1 MCKNL
6 LIWTED
12 ARVMIDV
19 TGVGGAV
26 KMTVF
31 SSRSGLCE
39 RFEQPKYIILCC
51 SNNTGENKVNKGMIW
66 GEWNYPQ
73 RYRYVECR

>member
-31 SSRSGLCE
+31 SSRSGLWE
-39 RFEQPKYIILCC
+39 KFEQPKCITLSLFYKLHSISLVIPTVSLF
-51 SNNTGENKVNKGMIW
+51 SSHPIG
-66 GEWNYPQ
+66 
-73 RYRYVECR
+73 RYDRGH